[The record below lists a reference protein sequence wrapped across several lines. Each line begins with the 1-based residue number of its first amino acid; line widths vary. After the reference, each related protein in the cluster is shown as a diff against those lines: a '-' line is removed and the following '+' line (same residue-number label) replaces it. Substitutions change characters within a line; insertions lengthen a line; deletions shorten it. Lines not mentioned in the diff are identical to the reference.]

1 MGGFF
6 PMIDLKLRPNRRVVP
21 AGTELWRV
29 HLSRYAP
36 DEFNPRLADIHFEG
50 GRFDG
55 TVLDQYHS
63 LYLAES
69 ALTALAESVLRS
81 RPFELPAG
89 DRTIPYRA
97 VWQRSLS
104 CLRTRCDLTLV
115 SLVSGADLAAVCQ
128 DSAFLEDESNYARA
142 RRWSSE
148 IRAQA
153 SDAMGLIWESRRNR
167 SEHALV
173 LYHDRCV
180 GPDGSPL
187 EVLPGRG
194 IPDLGSEE
202 GRERA
207 GELLAPLCASI
218 AEPSGPADG
227 PSPGAASA
235 PRPVSPEAAD
245 AVPAASGMDSGR
257 ATGNGDGSRQPV

>member
-6 PMIDLKLRPNRRVVP
+6 PMIDLKLRPHRRVIP

-29 HLSRYAP
+29 HLSRYAA
-36 DEFNPRLADIHFEG
+36 DEFNPRLADIHFHG

-81 RPFELPAG
+81 RPFDSPAG

-104 CLRTRCDLTLV
+104 CVRTRADLVLV

-128 DSAFLEDESNYARA
+128 DATLLEDESNYARA

-153 SDAMGLIWESRRNR
+153 SDAMGLVWESRRNR
-167 SEHALV
+167 SEHAMV
-173 LYHDRCV
+173 LYHDRCA
-180 GPDGSPL
+180 GPDGPPL
-187 EVLPGRG
+187 EVLPDRG
-194 IPDLGSEE
+194 IPDLGSQE
-202 GRERA
+202 GRARA
-207 GELLAPLCASI
+207 NELLAPLWARI
-218 AEPSGPADG
+218 AGPEW
-227 PSPGAASA
+227 P
-235 PRPVSPEAAD
+235 
-245 AVPAASGMDSGR
+245 
-257 ATGNGDGSRQPV
+257 

>member
-1 MGGFF
+1 MSGLF
-6 PMIDLKLRPNRRVVP
+6 PMIDLKLRPNRRVIP

-36 DEFNPRLADIHFEG
+36 DEFNPRLADIHFDG

-55 TVLDQYHS
+55 TVLDQYHC

-81 RPFELPAG
+81 RPFDLPAG
-89 DRTIPYRA
+89 DRTIPYRT

-104 CLRTRCDLTLV
+104 CLRTRSDLTLV
-115 SLVSGADLAAVCQ
+115 SLVSGADLAGVCQ
-128 DSAFLEDESNYARA
+128 DTAFLEDESNYARA

-173 LYHDRCV
+173 LYHDRCA
-180 GPDGSPL
+180 GPAGAPL
-187 EVLPGRG
+187 EVLPERG
-194 IPDLGSEE
+194 VADLGSAA

-207 GELLAPLCASI
+207 NELLAPLRARI
-218 AEPSGPADG
+218 AEPER
-227 PSPGAASA
+227 PG
-235 PRPVSPEAAD
+235 
-245 AVPAASGMDSGR
+245 
-257 ATGNGDGSRQPV
+257 